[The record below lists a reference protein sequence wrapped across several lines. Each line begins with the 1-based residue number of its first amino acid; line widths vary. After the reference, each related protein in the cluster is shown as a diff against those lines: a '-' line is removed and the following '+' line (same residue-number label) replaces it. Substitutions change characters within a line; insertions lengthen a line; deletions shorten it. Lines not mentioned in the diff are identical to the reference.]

1 MTGSA
6 SRAGRVPRLLTPGPV
21 LFRLQSLATQLSRP
35 GISSHLHSHEHTYL
49 PSSFLK
55 SPAWNHPAFPVSC
68 TALLVHCNLW
78 YKETA
83 QNLFCKTGSVPPSL
97 EWAYQNLWLFSNLP
111 PSTDTVIL
119 KKPNLCKYVTMY
131 AFQGIST
138 FIIQAD
144 PLETMCSRCGIVIL
158 SFIDIIKA
166 QTFAVASLS
175 SHGKAKLEQKLAPR
189 PPASSLYSESQLC
202 QDACLLQ
209 GDSHASSWHTSLQLL
224 FNYIRHPCAHLQ
236 ASFFQEWLRRKW
248 ELTVIDGLFHFLLTW
263 LWSQSPF

>member
-1 MTGSA
+1 MPPGLVGPPAFWLLAQCSSVFSHLPLSCPGLVSPLTCTLMNIPTSPAA
-6 SRAGRVPRLLTPGPV
+6 SSRVRPGTTLPSPSPV
-21 LFRLQSLATQLSRP
+21 LN
-35 GISSHLHSHEHTYL
+35 
-49 PSSFLK
+49 K
-55 SPAWNHPAFPVSC
+55 C
-68 TALLVHCNLW
+68 LVHCNLW